1 LLSTAPTPVVASP
14 MATLVLASAAV
25 QLTAPE
31 TFWFW
36 PSTMTAVGP
45 ALADPDVDEVFVEL
59 VPEHPLIAA
68 TAMAAPATPII
79 TTRVTMSSPFE

>member
-1 LLSTAPTPVVASP
+1 

-68 TAMAAPATPII
+68 TAMAAPAIPTI
-79 TTRVTMSSPFE
+79 TTRVTMSSPLSEIHLGRTFRAGLG